1 MRCFMASRPELNER
15 SKAVLREV
23 VCDYILGGEPVGS
36 RSVAR
41 KHHEKLSP
49 ATIRN
54 VMSDLEDMGLL
65 RQTHT
70 SSGRVPTDRGYRY
83 FVDEILSPS
92 NRFADLEAL
101 DNYDLK
107 SQSLEEVLG
116 NACSLLSKNSHQTG
130 LVMLPSFS
138 QMLFKHIEFVKV
150 GKSEALAA
158 FVSDMGVM
166 QNKIVPVDADMSS
179 EELASISRYLNKE
192 FSGKS
197 VKAIRGE
204 LIRRVRNEREHYDR
218 LIKKAMDLMATAFS
232 DDEENT
238 ELIVDGALN
247 LLDAPEFSSDIE
259 KIKSIIRTIDE
270 KARLIKLL
278 DSCLHQDGM
287 TVIIGQEWEDEEIQ
301 ECSIVAQNYGRG
313 DEKMGTLAVLG
324 PKRMDYQR
332 IINLVSHTADTVS
345 RLLSDRNKKEFE

>member
-1 MRCFMASRPELNER
+1 MSSELDLNER
-15 SKAVLREV
+15 SRTVLKEV

-54 VMSDLEDMGLL
+54 VMSDLEELGLL
-65 RQTHT
+65 SQTHT

-83 FVDEILSPS
+83 FVNEILSPS
-92 NRFADLEAL
+92 NHFADLEGPES
-101 DNYDLK
+101 YDLR

-116 NACSLLSKNSHQTG
+116 DACSLLSKNSNQAG
-130 LVMLPSFS
+130 LVMFPSFS
-138 QMLFKHIEFVKV
+138 QMLFKHIQFVKV
-150 GKSEALAA
+150 GKNEALAS
-158 FVSDMGVM
+158 FISEMGVM
-166 QNKIVPVDADMSS
+166 QNKIVPLESDISS
-179 EELASISRYLNKE
+179 EELTSISRYLNNE

-197 VKAIRGE
+197 VKAIRKE
-204 LIRRVRNEREHYDR
+204 LIRKVRSEREHYDR
-218 LIKKAMDLMATAFS
+218 LMKKAMDLMATAFS
-232 DDEENT
+232 EDEENN

-278 DSCLHQDGM
+278 DSCLHQDGI
-287 TVIIGQEWEDEEIQ
+287 TVIIGQEWEDDQIQ

-345 RLLSDRNKKEFE
+345 RLLSDRNKREFE